1 MSGSPRVYA
10 LPFFEILEGV
20 ALESF
25 AVPPAMVSLKS
36 AAVKSAL
43 PPFPL
48 KTGSLNVTTNSALFA
63 SKVTLEISGLIS
75 AAVST
80 LLKIRSLP

>member
-36 AAVKSAL
+36 APVKSAL

-48 KTGSLNVTTNSALFA
+48 KTV
-63 SKVTLEISGLIS
+63 
-75 AAVST
+75 
-80 LLKIRSLP
+80 